1 MVARSRSGDD
11 AGGLLLRR
19 PIGYCP
25 PPMPPAISTARI
37 SRPLPRMWRKRPAA
51 SLRSI
56 RIPTRR
62 CFRYPRSR
70 AQCESGRR
78 KWATAANAF
87 QLRAAVRFH
96 PCPCRKGPARRT
108 ETSRSYGLPLARHL
122 AAASAWAGR
131 AVGGNHLTRGE
142 TFGQRTSWEGTR
154 QPIGAP
160 AMPGSQDEQRIV
172 DYLAKVDGRS

>member
-1 MVARSRSGDD
+1 
-11 AGGLLLRR
+11 
-19 PIGYCP
+19 
-25 PPMPPAISTARI
+25 MPPAISTARI

-108 ETSRSYGLPLARHL
+108 ETSRSCGLPPARHL
-122 AAASAWAGR
+122 AAEAHGR
-131 AVGGNHLTRGE
+131 AALWAAITSQGAKPPGNALHGKARGSHRSCGNAGISRRATHRQGRWAILTD
-142 TFGQRTSWEGTR
+142 
-154 QPIGAP
+154 
-160 AMPGSQDEQRIV
+160 QDIPRNHR
-172 DYLAKVDGRS
+172 AKMRRKP